1 MKLRRIEGNKLLII
15 SLLYTCLASIT
26 CVPTDSPDDHITLRC
41 IREKSWA
48 GLAFTHK
55 IRGLGRHL
63 AGNSDGKAAFMSS
76 SKAVRSVSTLGND
89 LANQDTMDPVT
100 ADSG

>member
-1 MKLRRIEGNKLLII
+1 MII
-15 SLLYTCLASIT
+15 SLLYTRLASIT
-26 CVPTDSPDDHITLRC
+26 CFPTDSPDDHIKLRC

-48 GLAFTHK
+48 GLAFTYK

-63 AGNSDGKAAFMSS
+63 AGNSDGKAAVISS
-76 SKAVRSVSTLGND
+76 SKAVRSVSTLGDD